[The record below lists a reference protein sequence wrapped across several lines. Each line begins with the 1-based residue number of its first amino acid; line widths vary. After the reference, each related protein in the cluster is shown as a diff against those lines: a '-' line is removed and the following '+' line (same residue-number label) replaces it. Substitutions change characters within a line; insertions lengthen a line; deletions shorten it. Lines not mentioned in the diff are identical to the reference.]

1 MGLTSS
7 IEEVQDSEI
16 KMETGDGYESWD
28 DIVRD
33 LPDDEIER
41 ATTPTSTTS
50 EDCEPSKQDDT
61 NSEELKEVVG
71 EFVDGVIQKAVD
83 DYNKICEDFQDNF
96 LKAKIREE
104 MFAKIPSTDE
114 LYERSLEAH
123 LEGDYEYRDETGQPS
138 SVSSEE
144 SSVDETDED
153 VSDSTS
159 VSDTE
164 CCSDSETENRVHNCN
179 RHLQN
184 LSEACM
190 EFMEQLHGRPLEYDD
205 EHVND
210 DGTEM
215 GYLEVAILNCIKRE
229 QPHIKELKRNCASL
243 KTSYD
248 LVKNNIMLFCAKQ
261 GNLLSLGVYGSLL
274 YVLLA
279 NNN

>member
-41 ATTPTSTTS
+41 ATTPTSTS
-50 EDCEPSKQDDT
+50 ESESSEHNDDT
-61 NSEELKEVVG
+61 NSEELKEVVS

-96 LKAKIREE
+96 LKVKIREE

-123 LEGDYEYRDETGQPS
+123 LEGDYEYRDETGKPS

-153 VSDSTS
+153 VTSDTTS
-159 VSDTE
+159 EYDTE
-164 CCSDSETENRVHNCN
+164 CCSETETRSHNCN

-205 EHVND
+205 EHD

-215 GYLEVAILNCIKRE
+215 GYLEVAISNCIKRE
-229 QPHIKELKRNCASL
+229 RPHIEELKRNCASL